1 MNVLTLL
8 EMAAT
13 GMPGRVGV
21 GRLRAAAPAPA
32 GLTYPALLDRA
43 HSGAS
48 LLVER
53 DAEELVYVG
62 VNADDFAVA
71 LFAAAWAGIP
81 LVPLNYRLSRD
92 ALGRLLARHPNALVI
107 SDLEPATTGHAVTV
121 AQWRA
126 ACAER
131 SGDPSPWSD
140 DPEAVAV
147 LLYTS
152 GTTSEPKA
160 AVLRHRHLTSYL
172 LGSVDFGAAG
182 EQEAVIVS
190 VPPYHIAGVSNLLS
204 NICAGRRVVYLE
216 TFSAQGWLDCVRA
229 EAITHALLVPTMLAK
244 IAEHLELATDAD
256 VPTLKSLAYGGAK
269 MPIPLLERVIRL
281 FPGVEFVNAYG
292 LTETS
297 STIAVLGPE
306 DHRAALQG
314 DSGAR
319 ARLGSA
325 GRLLP
330 GIQVEIRGPHGPLPI
345 GTAGDIHARGEQVS
359 GEYLGAGSMLDD
371 DGWFATRDRGWVD
384 EDGYLFVEGRTNGT
398 IIRGGENIAPAE
410 IEDVLLEHAAVAEV
424 AVVGI
429 PESTG
434 AKRSPQPWYCG
445 PAAPSPPKSY
455 ANGRETGCAAP
466 RHRHLSSS
474 ATRCPKPPP
483 EKSCGAS
490 SSPTC
495 SPQSGQQ
502 LPDQSTAAPN
512 LQRKRRQCLTR
523 SSSRP
528 PERQSAG
535 PARDPSRQ
543 STPTI

>member
-13 GMPGRVGV
+13 GTPGRVGV
-21 GRLRAAAPAPA
+21 GRLRANAPAPA

-43 HSGAS
+43 HSGAR
-48 LLVER
+48 LLAER

-107 SDLEPATTGHAVTV
+107 SDLQPPTTGHAVTV

-126 ACAER
+126 ACAEPA
-131 SGDPSPWSD
+131 GDPSRWSD

-147 LLYTS
+147 LVYTS

-182 EQEAVIVS
+182 EQEAVVVS

-216 TFSAQGWLDCVRA
+216 TFSAPGWLDCVRA

-244 IAEHLELATDAD
+244 VTEHLDRATSAD

-269 MPIPLLERVIRL
+269 MPIPVLERAIRL
-281 FPGVEFVNAYG
+281 FPGVDFVNAYG

-297 STIAVLGPE
+297 STIAVLGPD

-314 DSGAR
+314 DSVAR

-330 GIQVEIRGPHGPLPI
+330 GIQVEIRGPGGPLPT
-345 GTAGDIHARGEQVS
+345 GAAGDIHVRGEQVS
-359 GEYLGAGSMLDD
+359 GEYRGAGSLLDEN
-371 DGWFATRDRGWVD
+371 GWFATRDRGWVD
-384 EDGYLFVEGRTNGT
+384 EDGYLFVEGRTDDT

-410 IEDVLLEHAAVAEV
+410 IEDVLLEHSAVVEA
-424 AVVGI
+424 AVVGV
-429 PESTG
+429 PEEHWGHEIAAAVVLRPGRIVHAEELRQWVRTRLRGSKTPTLIAIRDALPQTSTG
-434 AKRSPQPWYCG
+434 KVLRRELLADLLATGQ
-445 PAAPSPPKSY
+445 AA
-455 ANGRETGCAAP
+455 
-466 RHRHLSSS
+466 
-474 ATRCPKPPP
+474 
-483 EKSCGAS
+483 
-490 SSPTC
+490 
-495 SPQSGQQ
+495 
-502 LPDQSTAAPN
+502 D
-512 LQRKRRQCLTR
+512 
-523 SSSRP
+523 
-528 PERQSAG
+528 
-535 PARDPSRQ
+535 
-543 STPTI
+543 I

>member
-1 MNVLTLL
+1 VNVLTLL
-8 EMAAT
+8 ELAAT

-21 GRLRAAAPAPA
+21 GRLRAAAPAPD

-43 HSGAS
+43 HCGAG
-48 LLVER
+48 LLAAR

-71 LFAAAWAGIP
+71 LFAAAWVGVP

-92 ALGRLLARHPNALVI
+92 ALGRLLAHHPNALVI
-107 SDLEPATTGHAVTV
+107 SDLRPPMTARTVTV

-126 ACAER
+126 ACAEP
-131 SGDPSPWSD
+131 SGELSSWSD

-152 GTTSEPKA
+152 GTTTEPKA

-190 VPPYHIAGVSNLLS
+190 VPPYHIAGISNLLS
-204 NICAGRRVVYLE
+204 NMCAGRRVVYLE
-216 TFSAQGWLDCVRA
+216 TFTAQGWLDCVRA

-244 IAEHLELATDAD
+244 ITEHLGQATTAD
-256 VPTLKSLAYGGAK
+256 VPTLRSLAYGGAK
-269 MPIPLLERVIRL
+269 MPIPVLERAIRL
-281 FPGVEFVNAYG
+281 FPDVDFVNAYG

-297 STIAVLGPE
+297 STIAVLGPD
-306 DHRAALQG
+306 DHRAALDG
-314 DSGAR
+314 DPLAR

-330 GIQVEIRGPHGPLPI
+330 GIQVEIRGPGGPLPA
-345 GTAGDIHARGEQVS
+345 GAAGDIHVRGEQVS
-359 GEYLGAGSMLDD
+359 GEYRGTGSVLDD

-384 EDGYLFVEGRTNGT
+384 EDGYLFVEGRTDDT

-410 IEDVLLEHAAVAEV
+410 IEDVLLEHPGVAEA

-429 PESTG
+429 PDEHWGQDIAAAVVLRPGRTVPAEELRQWVRSRLRGSKTPALIAIRDALPQTSTG
-434 AKRSPQPWYCG
+434 KVLR
-445 PAAPSPPKSY
+445 
-455 ANGRETGCAAP
+455 RELLAD
-466 RHRHLSSS
+466 LL
-474 ATRCPKPPP
+474 AT
-483 EKSCGAS
+483 E
-490 SSPTC
+490 
-495 SPQSGQQ
+495 Q
-502 LPDQSTAAPN
+502 TAT
-512 LQRKRRQCLTR
+512 L
-523 SSSRP
+523 
-528 PERQSAG
+528 
-535 PARDPSRQ
+535 
-543 STPTI
+543 

>member
-1 MNVLTLL
+1 VNVLTLL

-32 GLTYPALLDRA
+32 ALTYPALLDRA
-43 HSGAS
+43 RCGAG
-48 LLVER
+48 LLAAR

-71 LFAAAWAGIP
+71 LFAAAWAGVP

-92 ALGRLLARHPNALVI
+92 ALERLLAHHPNALVI
-107 SDLEPATTGHAVTV
+107 SDMQPPTTAHTITV

-126 ACAER
+126 ACAEPA
-131 SGDPSPWSD
+131 DEPSPWSD
-140 DPEAVAV
+140 DPDAVAV

-160 AVLRHRHLTSYL
+160 AVLRHRHLVSYL

-216 TFSAQGWLDCVRA
+216 TFTPQGWLACVRA

-244 IAEHLELATDAD
+244 ITEHLDQATHAD

-269 MPIPLLERVIRL
+269 MPIPVLERAIRL
-281 FPGVEFVNAYG
+281 FPGVDFVNAYG

-297 STIAVLGPE
+297 STIAVLGPD

-314 DSGAR
+314 NSVAR

-325 GRLLP
+325 GRLIP
-330 GIQVEIRGPHGPLPI
+330 GIEVQVRGPGGPLPT
-345 GTAGDIHARGEQVS
+345 GAAGDIHVRGEQVS
-359 GEYLGAGSMLDD
+359 GEYRGAGSVLDD
-371 DGWFATRDRGWVD
+371 NGWFATRDRGWVD
-384 EDGYLFVEGRTNGT
+384 EDGYLFVEGRTDDT

-410 IEDVLLEHAAVAEV
+410 IEDVLLEHSAVVEA
-424 AVVGI
+424 AVVGVPDEHWGQEI
-429 PESTG
+429 AAAVVLRPGRTVPAEELRQWVRSRLRGSKTPALVVIRDALPQTATG
-434 AKRSPQPWYCG
+434 KLLR
-445 PAAPSPPKSY
+445 
-455 ANGRETGCAAP
+455 RELLAELLATERA
-466 RHRHLSSS
+466 
-474 ATRCPKPPP
+474 ATR
-483 EKSCGAS
+483 
-490 SSPTC
+490 
-495 SPQSGQQ
+495 
-502 LPDQSTAAPN
+502 
-512 LQRKRRQCLTR
+512 
-523 SSSRP
+523 
-528 PERQSAG
+528 
-535 PARDPSRQ
+535 
-543 STPTI
+543 